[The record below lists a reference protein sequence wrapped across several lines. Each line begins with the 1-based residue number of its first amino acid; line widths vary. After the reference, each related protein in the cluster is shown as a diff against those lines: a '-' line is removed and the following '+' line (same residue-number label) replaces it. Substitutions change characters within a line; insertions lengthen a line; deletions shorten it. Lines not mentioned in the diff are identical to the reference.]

1 MTYRQFLTQVERGQI
16 SPFYLFE
23 GEEEYF
29 KKEALENLKS
39 KLISNNKDFD
49 YQRMNAAFHSG
60 REILELAC
68 QLPFDNKWQ
77 IVVVEDAEKLDSK
90 DEEIIRDYFKK
101 PVDSTCM
108 VLMGKKFNFQS
119 KLYKFFKKE
128 DKLVLFYPLRE
139 QQAINWIKDKVKK
152 EKKSITDEAAI
163 ELYKRIGGNIFLL
176 QSEVNKL
183 VSFSYPQDSIEKS
196 HVTQLIGEYVQE
208 NIFDFLQ
215 AFKQKNSS
223 LTLHLLNRFFLQGK
237 EPLMIN
243 NMLSREVRIL
253 FSLKLAG
260 PKITSE
266 KACSYIFKGK
276 RQYSS
281 FLLRKAKEYIE
292 AAKKFTVPQLIFAQR
307 RVLNAEFSIKKG
319 KEKPDIAIQKALI
332 SIIEKTSLKI

>member
-1 MTYRQFLTQVERGQI
+1 MEEKGMNVLNPIVPDSSLVQESNSVQTTSSLGIVKKMSELSGKIADVVKQAFPITFTIETEWVTPPQDGGIFSGYNRSRVEPAPLAERSQTED
-16 SPFYLFE
+16 SHQEEVEASSQESVHLN
-23 GEEEYF
+23 EEE
-29 KKEALENLKS
+29 
-39 KLISNNKDFD
+39 
-49 YQRMNAAFHSG
+49 
-60 REILELAC
+60 
-68 QLPFDNKWQ
+68 
-77 IVVVEDAEKLDSK
+77 VEVFSAQ
-90 DEEIIRDYFKK
+90 EEISSQQSVDLNGEKAERKK
-101 PVDSTCM
+101 HHH
-108 VLMGKKFNFQS
+108 KK
-119 KLYKFFKKE
+119 
-128 DKLVLFYPLRE
+128 
-139 QQAINWIKDKVKK
+139 ADKVKK

-281 FLLRKAKEYIE
+281 FHLRKAKEYIE

>member
-1 MTYRQFLTQVERGQI
+1 MTYRQFLIQIERGQI

-23 GEEEYF
+23 GEEDYL
-29 KKEALENLKS
+29 KKEALENLKL

-49 YQRMNAAFHSG
+49 FQRINAAFYSG

-90 DEEIIRDYFKK
+90 DEEIIRDYLKK
-101 PVDSTCM
+101 PVNSTCM
-108 VLMGKKFNFQS
+108 VLMGKKFNPQS
-119 KLYKFFKKE
+119 RFYKFFKKE
-128 DKLVLFYPLRE
+128 DKLVLFYSLRE
-139 QQAINWIKDKVKK
+139 REALNWIKDKAKK
-152 EKKSITDEAAI
+152 EGKSITDEAAI
-163 ELYKRIGGNIFLL
+163 ELYKRVGGNIFLL
-176 QSEVNKL
+176 QSEVDKL
-183 VSFSYPQDSIEKS
+183 VSFSYPQNFIEKS
-196 HVTQLIGEYVQE
+196 HVTQLAGEYVQE

-223 LTLHLLNRFFLQGK
+223 LALHLLNRFFLQGK
-237 EPLMIN
+237 EPLIIN

-253 FSLKLAG
+253 LFLKLAG
-260 PKITSE
+260 PKITTE

-281 FLLRKAKEYIE
+281 FFLRKAKEYIE
-292 AAKKFTVPQLIFAQR
+292 ATTKFTVPQLIFAQQ

-319 KEKPDIAIQKALI
+319 REKPDIAIQKALL
-332 SIIEKTSLKI
+332 SIIEKTSLNV